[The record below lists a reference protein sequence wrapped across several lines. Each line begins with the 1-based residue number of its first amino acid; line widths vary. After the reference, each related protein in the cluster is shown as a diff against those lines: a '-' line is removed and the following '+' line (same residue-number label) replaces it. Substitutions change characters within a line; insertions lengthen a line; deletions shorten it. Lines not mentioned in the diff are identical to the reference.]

1 MSLATGNSF
10 FSALQGSRSSST
22 RFSSGGSSSSNFG
35 QTQVNRVSSVNRA
48 SNTAREGG
56 LVQRIIVTLTPT
68 IRDAVSTALAGNTVS
83 RESFTSSYVTATQ
96 SINREDVAMKVMDA
110 LEPTIAAQ
118 VARAIESMRS
128 TQVYVFLLYSCELK
142 LSVSRLLSSAPRS
155 QCPSLR
161 RSRWSSR
168 SSSP

>member
-1 MSLATGNSF
+1 MYSYVVVSLTSGNSF
-10 FSALQGSRSSST
+10 SSALQGSRASST
-22 RFSSGGSSSSNFG
+22 GFSRGGSSASNFG

-128 TQVYVFLLYSCELK
+128 TQVCASLFK
-142 LSVSRLLSSAPRS
+142 S
-155 QCPSLR
+155 QL
-161 RSRWSSR
+161 
-168 SSSP
+168 